1 MQTQEDGR
9 RKEAEKD
16 GRQKEELAGSRRA
29 KERVAKAG
37 SRKEKAKVYGLLMK
51 SWASGTSSSSSSRR
65 HKKEHS
71 IGRKMHG
78 EAMKLGGNRALDP

>member
-1 MQTQEDGR
+1 MEDGR
-9 RKEAEKD
+9 RKAEERD
-16 GRQKEELAGSRRA
+16 GSQKEEMAGSRRA

-37 SRKEKAKVYGLLMK
+37 RREKAKVCGLSMR
-51 SWASGTSSSSSSRR
+51 SWASGTSSSSS

-78 EAMKLGGNRALDP
+78 EALSLGGNRALDP

>member
-1 MQTQEDGR
+1 MLEDGR
-9 RKEAEKD
+9 RKAEERD
-16 GRQKEELAGSRRA
+16 GSQKEEMAGSRRA

-37 SRKEKAKVYGLLMK
+37 RREKAKVYGLSMR
-51 SWASGTSSSSSSRR
+51 SWASGTSNSSSR

-78 EAMKLGGNRALDP
+78 EAMSLGGNRALDP

>member
-1 MQTQEDGR
+1 MEDGR
-9 RKEAEKD
+9 RKAEERD
-16 GRQKEELAGSRRA
+16 GSQKEEMAGSRRA

-37 SRKEKAKVYGLLMK
+37 SRKEKAKVFGLSMK
-51 SWASGTSSSSSSRR
+51 SWASGTSSSSRR

>member
-1 MQTQEDGR
+1 MLEDGR
-9 RKEAEKD
+9 RKAAERD
-16 GRQKEELAGSRRA
+16 GSQKEEMAGSRRA

-51 SWASGTSSSSSSRR
+51 SWASGTSSSSSRR

-78 EAMKLGGNRALDP
+78 EAMNLGGNRALDP